1 MSTSHAFATVEA
13 LRIVLREE
21 QPPAMAEVLRD
32 MERARMTA
40 EDCRG
45 AMVSPYG
52 TPGHTTDPGHRFLS
66 WKEFGEACNG
76 RCDYVTF
83 DVIEPAMEALDQ
95 VRRDICTKLTAH
107 GSPQLPGY
115 KALETAHNDICRI
128 QSILREGEDEEYET
142 ESGGEESAV
151 SAE

>member
-45 AMVSPYG
+45 AM
-52 TPGHTTDPGHRFLS
+52 DS
-66 WKEFGEACNG
+66 WKEFGKARDQRCN
-76 RCDYVTF
+76 YVTSN
-83 DVIEPAMEALDQ
+83 VIEPAREALYQ
-95 VRRDICTKLTAH
+95 VCRDMQTKLEAR
-107 GSPQLPGY
+107 GSPY
-115 KALETAHNDICRI
+115 EALVTAHNDIYRI
-128 QSILREGEDEEYET
+128 QSILREDE
-142 ESGGEESAV
+142 GRGR
-151 SAE
+151 